1 MCVAGGSAYYMEPPA
16 AVALNNERGA
26 ARSQVITAEEN
37 VLWRLTGLIIDS
49 APSLQH
55 ALEMVRYLLLVLVS
69 FGSDVPRTAWTN
81 ADHLAPN
88 LQHTLNVK
96 GHPAIPCFCC

>member
-1 MCVAGGSAYYMEPPA
+1 MEPPA

-26 ARSQVITAEEN
+26 AKSQVITAEET

-55 ALEMVRYLLLVLVS
+55 ALEMVRCLAVLQ
-69 FGSDVPRTAWTN
+69 TCN
-81 ADHLAPN
+81 ALAG
-88 LQHTLNVK
+88 LMQTTWRQICSTHST
-96 GHPAIPCFCC
+96 

>member
-1 MCVAGGSAYYMEPPA
+1 MCDAGGSAYYMEPPA

-37 VLWRLTGLIIDS
+37 VLWWLTGLIIDS

-55 ALEMVRYLLLVLVS
+55 ALEMVRYLAACCLCTSALVQTYHALLGPMQTTWRQICS
-69 FGSDVPRTAWTN
+69 THST
-81 ADHLAPN
+81 
-88 LQHTLNVK
+88 
-96 GHPAIPCFCC
+96 

>member
-1 MCVAGGSAYYMEPPA
+1 MEPPA

-26 ARSQVITAEEN
+26 AKSQVITAEEA

-55 ALEMVRYLLLVLVS
+55 ALEMVR
-69 FGSDVPRTAWTN
+69 F
-81 ADHLAPN
+81 
-88 LQHTLNVK
+88 
-96 GHPAIPCFCC
+96 PAAC